1 MSAGLSGVGP
11 VSVRYAVQ
19 IRELL
24 QSQSA
29 KRAAAE
35 QEAAR
40 ADAAARAEAARKA
53 AVDALRS
60 SLKLDAPKT
69 EAVKVDVKIDARIE
83 PAPVESEA
91 PHSAP
96 AKPAPIATAD
106 VASGQLV
113 DIEA

>member
-11 VSVRYAVQ
+11 ISVRYAVQ

-24 QSQSA
+24 HAQSI
-29 KRAAAE
+29 KRIAAE

-40 ADAAARAEAARKA
+40 AEQASRAAAARRA

-60 SLKLDAPKT
+60 SLKLNDTKP
-69 EAVKVDVKIDARIE
+69 AVKVDVKVDVSVE
-83 PAPVESEA
+83 PAPAEIEA
-91 PHSAP
+91 P
-96 AKPAPIATAD
+96 KPAPIATAD

>member
-1 MSAGLSGVGP
+1 MSAGLSGIGP

-24 QSQSA
+24 QSQAA

-40 ADAAARAEAARKA
+40 AEQASRAEAARKA

-60 SLKLDAPKT
+60 SLKLEGPKP
-69 EAVKVDVKIDARIE
+69 AVKVDVSIDAKVE
-83 PAPVESEA
+83 PAHTEA
-91 PHSAP
+91 EA
-96 AKPAPIATAD
+96 PAPIATAD
-106 VASGQLV
+106 VAAGQLV

>member
-11 VSVRYAVQ
+11 ISVRYAVQ
-19 IRELL
+19 IRELI

-29 KRAAAE
+29 KRMAAE

-40 ADAAARAEAARKA
+40 ADQAARAEAARKA

-60 SLKLDAPKT
+60 SLKLDEPKP
-69 EAVKVDVKIDARIE
+69 AVKVDVKVDAKVDHAPAE
-83 PAPVESEA
+83 PEAPAPV
-91 PHSAP
+91 
-96 AKPAPIATAD
+96 ATAD
-106 VASGQLV
+106 VAAGQLV